1 MRLLY
6 FAWVKEKTGVA
17 AEDVTLPDSV
27 ATVAELISWLKTRGP
42 EFANAF
48 EQSEAFAVL
57 EADPAVATYMSV
69 TEALGE
75 DQFGVDKDE
84 VLDVAIGCWQTEDA
98 KINAAL
104 KGARA

>member
-48 EQSEAFAVL
+48 EPCDVIRTAIDQAHVQHDARIGDAREIAFF
-57 EADPAVATYMSV
+57 PPV
-69 TEALGE
+69 TG
-75 DQFGVDKDE
+75 G
-84 VLDVAIGCWQTEDA
+84 
-98 KINAAL
+98 
-104 KGARA
+104 